1 MRRAQG
7 AASGSPAEIYRK
19 RAADHGLVIDRGIG
33 GNQIERPRGGNQI
46 ERPRGVNL
54 IFVGRNFSRRG
65 GEYSWHGTR
74 NTCRRI
80 GRIKW
85 RQ

>member
-7 AASGSPAEIYRK
+7 TASGSPAEIYRK
-19 RAADHGLVIDRGIG
+19 RAADHSLVIDRGIG
-33 GNQIERPRGGNQI
+33 GNQT